1 MAVFGF
7 FILFFLVVAFIGV
20 QLFRLA
26 KKFVPGKDN
35 PLFNPS
41 ADQPVVV
48 REKPFS
54 SYTVIDVGTDG
65 ADTGS
70 GDIVQLAALRVR
82 EGYEVDSFCAF
93 VSPTGDIPDTAANA
107 DYLTESTV
115 VCVPV
120 LKNALESFI
129 GFIGDDLLIGYN
141 IASFDLPLLQ
151 RNLSAE
157 LNKKLG
163 NAYIDVHQ
171 MAGEAH
177 IPVDENNLAALAEY
191 FKLPVDKMHDMP
203 AHCHTTKKCFERLLT
218 MVQPAV
224 KHSADIAEMP

>member
-1 MAVFGF
+1 MAVVGF

-82 EGYEVDSFCAF
+82 EGYEVDTFCAF

-129 GFIGDDLLIGYN
+129 DFIGDDLLIGYN

-191 FKLPVDKMHDMP
+191 FKLPVDKMHDVL

-218 MVQPAV
+218 KVQPSV
-224 KHSADIAEMP
+224 KHSADITGKP

>member
-1 MAVFGF
+1 MAVVGF
-7 FILFFLVVAFIGV
+7 FILFFLVVIFIGV

-26 KKFVPGKDN
+26 KKFVPGKNN
-35 PLFNPS
+35 PIFNPS
-41 ADQPVVV
+41 ADQPVI

-54 SYTVIDVGTDG
+54 SYTVIDVGTTG
-65 ADTGS
+65 ADAGS
-70 GDIVQLAALRVR
+70 DEIVQLAALRVR
-82 EGYEVDSFCAF
+82 ETYEVDSFCAF

-120 LKNALESFI
+120 LKTALESLI
-129 GFIGDDLLIGYN
+129 DFIGDDLLIGYN
-141 IASFDLPLLQ
+141 IASTDLPLLQ
-151 RNLSAE
+151 WNLSAE
-157 LNKKLG
+157 LNKKLS
-163 NAYIDVHQ
+163 NSYIDVYQ

-177 IPVDENNLAALAEY
+177 VPVDENNLAALAEY
-191 FKLPVDKMHDMP
+191 FKLPVDKMHDML

-224 KHSADIAEMP
+224 NHSADITGMP

>member
-1 MAVFGF
+1 MAVVAF
-7 FILFFLVVAFIGV
+7 FILFFLVVIFIGV

-26 KKFVPGKDN
+26 KKFVSGKNN
-35 PLFNPS
+35 PIFNPS
-41 ADQPVVV
+41 ADQPVI

-54 SYTVIDVGTDG
+54 SYTVIDVGTTG
-65 ADTGS
+65 ADAGS
-70 GDIVQLAALRVR
+70 GDIVQVAALRVR
-82 EGYEVDSFCAF
+82 EGYEVDSLCAY
-93 VSPTGDIPDTAANA
+93 VSPTGDIPDTAAKA

-120 LKNALESFI
+120 LKSALESLI
-129 GFIGDDLLIGYN
+129 DFIGDDLLIGYN
-141 IASFDLPLLQ
+141 IASTDLPLLQ

-157 LNKKLG
+157 LNKKLS
-163 NAYIDVHQ
+163 NSYIDVYQ

-177 IPVDENNLAALAEY
+177 VPVDEDNLAALAEY
-191 FKLPVDKMHDMP
+191 FKLPVDKMHDML

-224 KHSADIAEMP
+224 NDSADITGMR

>member
-1 MAVFGF
+1 MAVVAF
-7 FILFFLVVAFIGV
+7 FILFFLVVIFIGV

-26 KKFVPGKDN
+26 KKFVPGKNN
-35 PLFNPS
+35 PIFNPS
-41 ADQPVVV
+41 ADQPVIT

-54 SYTVIDVGTDG
+54 SYTVIDVGTTG
-65 ADTGS
+65 ADAGS
-70 GDIVQLAALRVR
+70 GDIVQVAALRVR
-82 EGYEVDSFCAF
+82 EGYEVDSLCAY
-93 VSPTGDIPDTAANA
+93 VSPTGDIPDTAAKA

-120 LKNALESFI
+120 LKSALESLI
-129 GFIGDDLLIGYN
+129 DFIGDDLLIGYN
-141 IASFDLPLLQ
+141 IASTDLPLLQ

-157 LNKKLG
+157 LNKKLS
-163 NAYIDVHQ
+163 NSYIDVYQ

-177 IPVDENNLAALAEY
+177 VPVDEDNLAALAEY
-191 FKLPVDKMHDMP
+191 FKLPVDKMHDML

-224 KHSADIAEMP
+224 NDSADITGMR

>member
-1 MAVFGF
+1 MAVVGF
-7 FILFFLVVAFIGV
+7 LILFFLVVIFIGV

-26 KKFVPGKDN
+26 KKFVPGKNN
-35 PLFNPS
+35 PIFNPS
-41 ADQPVVV
+41 ADQPVI

-54 SYTVIDVGTDG
+54 SYTVIDVGTTG
-65 ADTGS
+65 ADAGS
-70 GDIVQLAALRVR
+70 DEIVQLAALRVR
-82 EGYEVDSFCAF
+82 ETYEVDSFCAF

-120 LKNALESFI
+120 LKTALESLI
-129 GFIGDDLLIGYN
+129 DFIGDDLLIGYN
-141 IASFDLPLLQ
+141 IASTDLPLLQ
-151 RNLSAE
+151 WNLSAE
-157 LNKKLG
+157 LNKKLS
-163 NAYIDVHQ
+163 NSYIDVYQ

-177 IPVDENNLAALAEY
+177 VPVDENNLAALAEY
-191 FKLPVDKMHDMP
+191 FKLPVDKMHDML

-224 KHSADIAEMP
+224 NHSADITGMP

>member
-1 MAVFGF
+1 MAVVGF
-7 FILFFLVVAFIGV
+7 FILFFLVVVFIGV
-20 QLFRLA
+20 QLFRLG

-35 PLFNPS
+35 PIFNPS
-41 ADQPVVV
+41 ADQPVVI

-54 SYTVIDVGTDG
+54 SYTVIDVGTTR
-65 ADTGS
+65 ADAGS
-70 GDIVQLAALRVR
+70 DEIVQLAALRVR
-82 EGYEVDSFCAF
+82 ETYEVDSFCAY
-93 VSPTGDIPDTAANA
+93 VSPTGDIPDTAAKA

-115 VCVPV
+115 VYVPTI
-120 LKNALESFI
+120 KNALESFL

-151 RNLSAE
+151 RDLSAE
-157 LNKKLG
+157 LNKNLS
-163 NAYIDVHQ
+163 NAYIDVYQ

-177 IPVDENNLAALAEY
+177 VPVDDNNLAALAEY
-191 FKLPVDKMHDMP
+191 YKLPVDKMHDVL

-218 MVQPAV
+218 KVQPSV

>member
-1 MAVFGF
+1 MAVVGF
-7 FILFFLVVAFIGV
+7 FILFFLVVIFIGV

-26 KKFVPGKDN
+26 KKFVPGKNN
-35 PLFNPS
+35 PIFNPS
-41 ADQPVVV
+41 ADQPVI

-54 SYTVIDVGTDG
+54 SYTVIDVGTTG
-65 ADTGS
+65 ADAGS
-70 GDIVQLAALRVR
+70 DEIVQLAALRVR
-82 EGYEVDSFCAF
+82 ETYEVDSFCAF

-120 LKNALESFI
+120 LKTALESLI
-129 GFIGDDLLIGYN
+129 DFIGDDLLIGYN
-141 IASFDLPLLQ
+141 IASTDLPLLQ
-151 RNLSAE
+151 WNLSAE
-157 LNKKLG
+157 LNIKLS
-163 NAYIDVHQ
+163 NSYIDVYQ

-177 IPVDENNLAALAEY
+177 VPVDENNLAALAEY
-191 FKLPVDKMHDMP
+191 FKLPVDKMHDML

-224 KHSADIAEMP
+224 NHSADITGMP